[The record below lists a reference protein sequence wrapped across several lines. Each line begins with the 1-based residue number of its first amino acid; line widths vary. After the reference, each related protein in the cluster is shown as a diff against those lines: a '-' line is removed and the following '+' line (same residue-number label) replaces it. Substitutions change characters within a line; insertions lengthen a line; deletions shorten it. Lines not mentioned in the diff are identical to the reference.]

1 MRPVGVCVEYLKGVI
16 IKRRRKVIY
25 GLVLPLMALIGGQ
38 LIIGTPV
45 FAVTDASITINAGN
59 ALNVSSY
66 PGTFGSASSSISV
79 TTDNYTGYT
88 ATLANPNNSTD
99 LVHTSDNNLTIPT
112 ITLPQGSSSITSSQ
126 FTNGYGFS
134 TNGTNYVPAPT
145 SSSSLA
151 LGSRNTAGTSSHT
164 LTLGVTPIAST
175 PSGSYS
181 KSFNIVAIANNP
193 QYSITFN
200 ANAGTDTVTGM
211 PSNISTTTSSTG
223 TVTLPNNSP
232 TRSGYTFLGWDTNST
247 ATTPTYPSSTTNTI
261 DLEPTQAN
269 TISLYAI
276 WGQSSIIIDTVST
289 VYSPSL
295 VPAGT
300 TVQFDNPNME
310 GNPEVTADAD
320 GNIVSFEYRN
330 ISTNGINFATGH
342 TLDTG
347 ILAFDDEGFTI
358 HLVVEMNSKNNAAK
372 WLVSALKQINQ
383 STNYAGFTFYCY
395 SQNYFYLDA
404 STSSGI
410 NSTSFG
416 AHINSNG
423 WRVRNKTETYT
434 LDITYTPAPSKSI
447 SVNFSPVTSGS
458 TSFYSNS
465 TNLNYI
471 PDSLDGATIV
481 LSGNGLSGNTSKD
494 LSDATIYE
502 FSVTKNP

>member
-1 MRPVGVCVEYLKGVI
+1 
-16 IKRRRKVIY
+16 
-25 GLVLPLMALIGGQ
+25 
-38 LIIGTPV
+38 
-45 FAVTDASITINAGN
+45 
-59 ALNVSSY
+59 
-66 PGTFGSASSSISV
+66 
-79 TTDNYTGYT
+79 
-88 ATLANPNNSTD
+88 
-99 LVHTSDNNLTIPT
+99 
-112 ITLPQGSSSITSSQ
+112 
-126 FTNGYGFS
+126 
-134 TNGTNYVPAPT
+134 
-145 SSSSLA
+145 
-151 LGSRNTAGTSSHT
+151 
-164 LTLGVTPIAST
+164 
-175 PSGSYS
+175 
-181 KSFNIVAIANNP
+181 
-193 QYSITFN
+193 
-200 ANAGTDTVTGM
+200 M

-269 TISLYAI
+269 AISLYAI

-330 ISTNGINFATGH
+330 ISTNGINFTTGH